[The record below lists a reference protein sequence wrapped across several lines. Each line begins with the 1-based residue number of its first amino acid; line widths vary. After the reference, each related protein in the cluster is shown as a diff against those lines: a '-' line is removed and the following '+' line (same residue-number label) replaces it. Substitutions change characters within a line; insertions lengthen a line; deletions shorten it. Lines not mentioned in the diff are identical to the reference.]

1 MEIELYDWF
10 KIWVF
15 FMVPVVGLVTLIQI
29 SNPDALREKFKSWM
43 FLMGVFNGVFL
54 VSFLFTIFLLWWINW

>member
-29 SNPDALREKFKSWM
+29 SGFAQIFEITYFCTKNIFRGALIE
-43 FLMGVFNGVFL
+43 
-54 VSFLFTIFLLWWINW
+54 